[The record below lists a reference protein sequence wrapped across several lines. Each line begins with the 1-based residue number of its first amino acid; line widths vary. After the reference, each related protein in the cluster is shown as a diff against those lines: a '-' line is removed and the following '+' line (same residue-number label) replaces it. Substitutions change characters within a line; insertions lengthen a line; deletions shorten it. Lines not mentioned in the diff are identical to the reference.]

1 MIVPLLVL
9 AFLLFLSAFFSGTE
23 TAFTSL
29 SFVDIQTLKKKAPK
43 KGHLIEKMLSQPDIF
58 LTTVLIGN
66 NLANLSASAFTTT
79 LTIRLAGS
87 TAVGLSTGVLTM
99 VVLLFSEILPKR
111 LAFHHNTF
119 IALHTVRILWILSF
133 AFRPVIWILSG
144 ITRIL
149 LPRNEQ
155 PPLTEEAIL
164 HTLSLAHSTGA
175 IEPYKTRMMR
185 RIIRFS
191 EATLHTIMT
200 HRTRI
205 FSLPQ
210 ALTVGEALP
219 HVLARPFSRIPLYHQ
234 NPEDISGIVHLR
246 DLLKAHA
253 EGKADT
259 PLFRLAV
266 TPLFLP
272 ETMRIYN
279 AFTALT
285 KAQHK
290 MAIVLD
296 EYGGLAGLVTT
307 EDIIEEIVGEL
318 YDENEQKEETPLRR
332 LPHGWYKVA
341 GKAPLYLLLETFE
354 LDLEEKPDAST
365 VAGYLTEVRGTLP
378 ESGEVIETP
387 LGTFKVTVRS
397 RTSIDWVEYLPPG
410 REEHGEGPLPR

>member
-175 IEPYKTRMMR
+175 LEPYKTRMMR

-219 HVLARPFSRIPLYHQ
+219 HVLSRPFSRIPLYHQ

-253 EGKADT
+253 GGKADT
-259 PLFRLAV
+259 PSSDSPSPPLPPRDHADLRRLHRPHQGA
-266 TPLFLP
+266 TQDGHR
-272 ETMRIYN
+272 TRRIRRPRRSRDHRGHHRGDRGRTLRRER
-279 AFTALT
+279 A
-285 KAQHK
+285 
-290 MAIVLD
+290 
-296 EYGGLAGLVTT
+296 EGG
-307 EDIIEEIVGEL
+307 D
-318 YDENEQKEETPLRR
+318 PLRR

-378 ESGEVIETP
+378 EPGEVIETP
-387 LGTFKVTVRS
+387 LGTFKVTARS
-397 RTSIDWVEYLPPG
+397 KTSIDWVEYLPPG